1 MCVDMYKRCDGLFDC
16 PDESDEFFCEN
27 IEIYETIYKKEMPP
41 FKHGSKVDIYVSVF
55 LLNINRIVLPTTFD
69 AKIQLVLRWQDY
81 RLTFKDLQSDGN
93 TVSME
98 IRKKLWIPPLTFSNT
113 KEGALLNDREANF
126 DIIRSSHHEL
136 NDKKDI
142 HEARIY
148 QGDENFLEYS
158 RSYEMVFK
166 CFYNLQN
173 YPFDSQ
179 ECSID
184 LKIPAHQMELMQ
196 IHPDNFNNNGTFKL
210 EQFWITD
217 IELKALKNHSVVK
230 FNIRMKRIPWFH
242 ITTAYMPT
250 MCILVMALATLFI
263 DPSHFEATIMVAP
276 TAMLVMYTL
285 FQSISTTM
293 PQTAYL
299 KLLDYWMFYGLI
311 MPFVVF
317 ILLVIWELDIQTDKS
332 KVKPMTGLDEEP
344 QIRFLWCKFFLPL
357 LTLFFVIVYLI
368 VVIVVQIVY

>member
-1 MCVDMYKRCDGLFDC
+1 MKTTKSR
-16 PDESDEFFCEN
+16 
-27 IEIYETIYKKEMPP
+27 EILYY
-41 FKHGSKVDIYVSVF
+41 
-55 LLNINRIVLPTTFD
+55 
-69 AKIQLVLRWQDY
+69 
-81 RLTFKDLQSDGN
+81 
-93 TVSME
+93 
-98 IRKKLWIPPLTFSNT
+98 
-113 KEGALLNDREANF
+113 
-126 DIIRSSHHEL
+126 IIF
-136 NDKKDI
+136 
-142 HEARIY
+142 RIY

-217 IELKALKNHSVVK
+217 IELKALKNYSVVK

-242 ITTAYMPT
+242 ITTTYMPT

-263 DPSHFEATIMVAP
+263 DPSHFEATIMVAL

-285 FQSISTTM
+285 ALAMCS
-293 PQTAYL
+293 
-299 KLLDYWMFYGLI
+299 LI
-311 MPFVVF
+311 DAVT
-317 ILLVIWELDIQTDKS
+317 ITN
-332 KVKPMTGLDEEP
+332 
-344 QIRFLWCKFFLPL
+344 FFSDGH
-357 LTLFFVIVYLI
+357 
-368 VVIVVQIVY
+368 